1 MLHPGDPQAS
11 PCHGLEVKMSNCT
24 LPLDRRF
31 VTWVAETRGLV
42 WRVQRHSLWKWANC
56 PLICSMWIGDMIWL
70 EIVDSSYPILR
81 QTNIFHAMI
90 STFLKRDGNLTNRNS
105 ESVLTVTICE
115 WETCRC
121 LLFLSESWLFMLYYI
136 RHDYIFCISW
146 MANPWIVVRD
156 VLTGIHPIQR
166 YSRKIV

>member
-115 WETCRC
+115 NERLADACCFFLNPGYSCYTTFVMITSFVFHGWQTHG
-121 LLFLSESWLFMLYYI
+121 LLSGMSSQAYTLSNATPG
-136 RHDYIFCISW
+136 R
-146 MANPWIVVRD
+146 
-156 VLTGIHPIQR
+156 
-166 YSRKIV
+166 